1 MDSEFDFGPSAT
13 IFDHYRAV
21 EVSLSVRT
29 CDAAFA
35 DHIRSYEVDSLLAT
49 TQQLR
54 NIAVISLGEV
64 GRLRAFVV
72 VVATAK
78 KEQKEYQNGCKTL
91 HFFEKVGQFITKLL
105 NITKFCY
112 FCARI
117 LKEEERMLHLL
128 QGGFSQGSA
137 DSMGKEIVNEVAN
150 AETTVEHTAKNLL
163 DAGWDYH
170 LLVKL
175 SEWAWDLCVKIC
187 IALAIF
193 YVGKFVIK
201 KVLNAIDAA
210 LARRNVEVSLSN
222 FLHTFIKVIMMV
234 VLVLAIIQ
242 TLGVNVSSFIA
253 LFASAGLAV
262 GMALSGTLQNF
273 AGGVV
278 LLVLRPYKI
287 GDFIESMGQKGT
299 VESIGLFSTCLKT
312 PDNQTVYVPNSS
324 ISTSIIDNYSQSE
337 TRRVD
342 WLLSISYG
350 DDVDVAR
357 HEILEMLKA
366 DERVLTDPA
375 PVVYLKTLNSSSVD
389 LSIRAWV
396 KNEDY
401 WSLYFDMNE
410 KMYKE
415 LPSKG
420 INFPFPQLDVNIKK

>member
-1 MDSEFDFGPSAT
+1 
-13 IFDHYRAV
+13 
-21 EVSLSVRT
+21 
-29 CDAAFA
+29 
-35 DHIRSYEVDSLLAT
+35 
-49 TQQLR
+49 
-54 NIAVISLGEV
+54 
-64 GRLRAFVV
+64 
-72 VVATAK
+72 
-78 KEQKEYQNGCKTL
+78 
-91 HFFEKVGQFITKLL
+91 
-105 NITKFCY
+105 
-112 FCARI
+112 
-117 LKEEERMLHLL
+117 MLHLL
-128 QGGFSQGSA
+128 TSGEIKIDTLNREVEGFIENNDA
-137 DSMGKEIVNEVAN
+137 
-150 AETTVEHTAKNLL
+150 AEKVEHTAKNLL

-175 SEWAWDLCVKIC
+175 SEWAWDLCVKVC

-193 YVGKFVIK
+193 YVGKFLIK
-201 KVLNAIDAA
+201 RILKLIDAA
-210 LARRNVEVSLSN
+210 LTRREVEVSLRN
-222 FLHTFIKVIMMV
+222 FLRTFIKVILMV
-234 VLVLAIIQ
+234 VLMLAIIQ

-278 LLVLRPYKI
+278 LLVLRPYKT

-342 WLLSISYG
+342 WMLSISYG

-357 HEILEMLKA
+357 REIVAMLKA
-366 DERVLTDPA
+366 DERVLTQTE

-401 WSLYFDMNE
+401 WGLYFDMNE

-420 INFPFPQLDVNIKK
+420 INFPFPQMDVHVKKE

>member
-1 MDSEFDFGPSAT
+1 
-13 IFDHYRAV
+13 
-21 EVSLSVRT
+21 
-29 CDAAFA
+29 
-35 DHIRSYEVDSLLAT
+35 
-49 TQQLR
+49 
-54 NIAVISLGEV
+54 
-64 GRLRAFVV
+64 
-72 VVATAK
+72 
-78 KEQKEYQNGCKTL
+78 
-91 HFFEKVGQFITKLL
+91 
-105 NITKFCY
+105 
-112 FCARI
+112 
-117 LKEEERMLHLL
+117 MLHLL
-128 QGGFSQGSA
+128 GAEFSQGKA
-137 DSMGKEIVNEVAN
+137 DSIANKAMNEIDKVEQAVSNFKN
-150 AETTVEHTAKNLL
+150 TT
-163 DAGWDYH
+163 WDYH
-170 LLVKL
+170 LLEQF
-175 SEWAWDLCVKIC
+175 SEWAWSLCVKIF

-201 KVLNAIDAA
+201 KILNVIDAA
-210 LARRNVEVSLSN
+210 LTRRGAESSLRS
-222 FLHTFIKVIMMV
+222 FLHTFIKVVLMV
-234 VLVLAIIQ
+234 VLVLAVIQ
-242 TLGVNVSSFIA
+242 TLGVNVSSFLA

-278 LLVLRPYKI
+278 LLVLRPYKT

-342 WLLSISYG
+342 WTLSISYG

-357 HEILEMLKA
+357 REILAMLTA
-366 DERVLTDPA
+366 DKRVLTDTA
-375 PVVYLKTLNSSSVD
+375 PVVYVHTLNSSSVD

-396 KNEDY
+396 NNEDY

-420 INFPFPQLDVNIKK
+420 INFPFPQMDVHVKKE